1 MAEKRSR
8 LMVYR
13 VFASTLG
20 YSARVLLDATTGRMS
35 IQSVDRILEKWSRE
49 MYDTGRTS
57 LDIRG
62 LEHVVRG
69 QSYVVM
75 SNHQSLLDVPTVL
88 RAFPGSVRMVSK
100 SELAKIPLFGPAM
113 RAAGTIIVDR
123 SNREAAIAS
132 LKHADELIEH
142 GVSMWIAPEGTRS
155 KDGMLL
161 PFKKGGFHVA
171 LDLGVP
177 ILPVFIDG
185 TRQILETKTLSAL
198 PGQHVEIRFAEPVP
212 TEGLTTDDLPALMGT
227 VRRRMLELARD
238 MGAAAGAELHAS

>member
-35 IQSVDRILEKWSRE
+35 VKSVDKILERWSRQ
-49 MYDTGRTS
+49 MYDTGRAS
-57 LDIRG
+57 LDMRG

-100 SELAKIPLFGPAM
+100 SELAKIPIFGPAIK
-113 RAAGTIIVDR
+113 AAGTIIVDR
-123 SNREAAIAS
+123 SNREAAIES
-132 LKHADELIEH
+132 LRHADELIDQ
-142 GVSMWIAPEGTRS
+142 GISMWIAPEGTRS

-177 ILPVFIDG
+177 ILPTFIDG

-198 PGQHVEIRFAEPVP
+198 PGQHVQIRFGEPVS
-212 TEGLTTDDLPALMGT
+212 TDGLTTDDMPELMDT
-227 VRRRMLELARD
+227 VRHRMLELARD
-238 MGAAAGAELHAS
+238 MGAVAGDELA